1 MSQKKATIVN
11 LAASNVSVSQ
21 FSVESGSLVLEQFFV
36 EELAPGLTG
45 DDEWLNAA
53 IAALASLVNAHELK
67 GRVTVIAPAFLLLQK
82 PLKVPQ
88 VERARQAQIVA
99 FEAQN
104 AIPYPLNEVIWDS
117 QVMASDGVEAEVLL
131 FALRTEIAT
140 KIANLVTST
149 GLRPMSIQ
157 AAPLL
162 DSQAFRL
169 AGGSAAE
176 EVLIVNVGA
185 RSTTLSFVGP
195 SGVNIQSATNIGGN
209 LLTQGVSD
217 NTGQP
222 FAVSEAIKVGFFSG
236 LVQLTESDP
245 QVAVLQANA
254 QTFIRRLS
262 QDINR
267 RLINVRRGANGRQ
280 PTRILVTGRGSQVP
294 GLAEQLCETLRLPVE
309 TFDPSSVITPGAGI
323 NQEQLQRAKH
333 QITEV
338 IGEAARLT
346 LPQPIG
352 VNLIPRDIASQQAF
366 DARKPRLLV
375 AALLA
380 AVSPLFVLLAFKDSD
395 SWNHEQTVIV
405 QGRRSELENRR
416 ALIEESRKK
425 SAELAAKA
433 KELESVVLNR
443 SNWPAF
449 LGDLQSRV
457 GSLKNTWV
465 EEMHVKYETLP
476 AAPAAEG
483 QPAPAPAP
491 VVVTKVVIAVRFLFA
506 EVPLEETRYRSGAE
520 KTHIS
525 RLLEAVRKSPYVASV
540 PENEIVVTDQTVK
553 STEGGKYDIRV
564 TPKATITLVIQKD
577 KAL

>member
-21 FSVESGSLVLEQFFV
+21 FSAAAGTLVLEQFYA
-36 EELAPGLTG
+36 EEIAPGLTG
-45 DDEWLNAA
+45 DEEWLNAA
-53 IAALASLVNAHELK
+53 IAALANLVNQHGLK

-82 PLKVPQ
+82 PLKVAQ
-88 VERARQAQIVA
+88 VEKAKQAQIVA

-117 QVMASDGVEAEVLL
+117 QLMASDGVEAEVLL
-131 FALRTEIAT
+131 FALRTEVAT
-140 KIANLVTST
+140 RIANLVTST
-149 GLRPMSIQ
+149 GLRAMSIQ

-169 AGGSAAE
+169 GGGSAAE

-195 SGVNIQSATNIGGN
+195 SGVNIHTATNMGGN
-209 LLTQGVSD
+209 LLTQGISD

-222 FAVSEAIKVGFFSG
+222 FATSEAIKVGYFSG
-236 LVQLTESDP
+236 VLQLAESDP

-254 QTFIRRLS
+254 QTFIRRLA

-280 PTRILVTGRGSQVP
+280 PARILITGRGSQVP
-294 GLAEQLCETLRLPVE
+294 GLAEQLCETLRLGVE
-309 TFDPSSVITPGAGI
+309 PFDPSSVITPGEGI
-323 NQEQLQRAKH
+323 TADQLQRAKH

-338 IGEAARLT
+338 IGEAARLV
-346 LPQPIG
+346 LAQPSG
-352 VNLIPRDIASQQAF
+352 VNLIPRDIAAQQAF
-366 DARKPRLLV
+366 DARKPRLLAA
-375 AALLA
+375 AALAAAAPFCVWLA
-380 AVSPLFVLLAFKDSD
+380 LAS
-395 SWNHEQTVIV
+395 SEGWNNLQIDEVRKRQDELA
-405 QGRRSELENRR
+405 GRR
-416 ALIEESRKK
+416 ADIEESRKQ
-425 SAELAAKA
+425 ATELAAKC
-433 KELESVVLNR
+433 KELEHVILNR

-457 GSLKNTWV
+457 GTCKNTWV

-476 AAPAAEG
+476 TAPAADG
-483 QPAPAPAP
+483 QPPAPP
-491 VVVTKVVIAVRFLFA
+491 VVVTKVILSVRFLFT
-506 EVPLEETRYRSGAE
+506 EVPFEEKRYRSAPE
-520 KTHIS
+520 KAHIA
-525 RLLEAVRKSPYVASV
+525 RLVEAVRTSPYVSKI
-540 PENEIVVTDQTVK
+540 PENEISVTDQNT
-553 STEGGKYDIRV
+553 IR
-564 TPKATITLVIQKD
+564 TPKATLTLVIQKD

>member
-21 FSVESGSLVLEQFFV
+21 FSVQAGSLVLEQFFV
-36 EELAPGLTG
+36 EEIAPGLTG

-53 IAALASLVNAHELK
+53 IAALASLVNAHDLK
-67 GRVTVIAPAFLLLQK
+67 GRVTVIAPSFLLLQK

-117 QVMASDGVEAEVLL
+117 QLMASDGVEAEVLL

-140 KIANLVTST
+140 KIANMVTST

-222 FAVSEAIKVGFFSG
+222 FPVSEAIKVGYFSG
-236 LVQLTESDP
+236 VIQLAESDP
-245 QVAVLQANA
+245 QVAILQANA
-254 QTFIRRLS
+254 QTFIRRLA

-280 PTRILVTGRGSQVP
+280 PARILVTGRGSQVP
-294 GLAEQLCETLRLPVE
+294 GLSEQLCETLRMPIEV
-309 TFDPSSVITPGAGI
+309 FDPSSVITLGTGI
-323 NQEQLQRAKH
+323 NPEQLERAKF

-346 LPQPIG
+346 LSQPAG

-366 DARKPRLLV
+366 DARKPRLLA

-380 AVSPLFVLLAFKDSD
+380 AAAPWCIWLAFGEAER
-395 SWNHEQTVIV
+395 WNREQTTVI
-405 QGRRSELENRR
+405 QGRQSELSVRR
-416 ALIEESRKK
+416 TAIQESRKLADDL
-425 SAELAAKA
+425 SAKT

-457 GSLKNTWV
+457 GTLKNTWI
-465 EEMHVKYETLP
+465 EEMHVKYEPLP
-476 AAPAAEG
+476 TAPVAEG
-483 QPAPAPAP
+483 QPVPAP
-491 VVVTKVVIAVRFLFA
+491 VMVTKVVISVRFLFA
-506 EVPLEETRYRSGAE
+506 DVPFDLKQYRSQSE
-520 KTHIS
+520 KAHIG
-525 RLLEAVRKSPYVASV
+525 RLLEVVRKSPYVSSV
-540 PENEIVVTDQTVK
+540 PENEIVVTDQTMK
-553 STEGGKYDIRV
+553 AADNKTEIRM
-564 TPKATITLVIQKD
+564 TPKATLTLVIHKD

>member
-21 FSVESGSLVLEQFFV
+21 FSAASGSLVLEQFYV
-36 EELAPGLTG
+36 EEIAPGLTG
-45 DDEWLNAA
+45 DEEWLNAA
-53 IAALASLVNAHELK
+53 IAALANLVSQHDLK

-82 PLKVPQ
+82 PLKVAQ
-88 VERARQAQIVA
+88 VEKAKQAQIVA

-117 QVMASDGVEAEVLL
+117 QLMASDGVEAEVLL
-131 FALRTEIAT
+131 FALRTEVAT
-140 KIANLVTST
+140 RIANLVTST

-169 AGGSAAE
+169 SGGSAAE

-195 SGVNIQSATNIGGN
+195 GGVNIQTATNMGGN

-222 FAVSEAIKVGFFSG
+222 FATSEAIKVGYFSG
-236 LVQLTESDP
+236 VLQLAESDP
-245 QVAVLQANA
+245 QVAILQANA
-254 QTFIRRLS
+254 QTFIRRLA

-280 PTRILVTGRGSQVP
+280 PARILVTGRGSQVP
-294 GLAEQLCETLRLPVE
+294 GLAEQLCETLRLGVE
-309 TFDPSSVITPGAGI
+309 PFDPSAVVTPGEGI
-323 NQEQLQRAKH
+323 AAELLQRIKY

-338 IGEAARLT
+338 IGEAARLV
-346 LPQPIG
+346 LPQCNG
-352 VNLIPRDIASQQAF
+352 VNLIPRDIAAQQAF
-366 DARKPRLLV
+366 DARKPRLLAA
-375 AALLA
+375 AALAAAAPFCVWLA
-380 AVSPLFVLLAFKDSD
+380 LAS
-395 SWNHEQTVIV
+395 SEGWNQQQIEEV
-405 QGRRSELENRR
+405 QKRQAELSGRRTS
-416 ALIEESRKK
+416 IEEARKQ
-425 SAELAAKA
+425 AVDLAAKC
-433 KELESVVLNR
+433 KELEFVVLNR

-449 LGDLQSRV
+449 LGDLQARV
-457 GSLKNTWV
+457 GTCKNTWI

-476 AAPAAEG
+476 
-483 QPAPAPAP
+483 PAP
-491 VVVTKVVIAVRFLFA
+491 VPEGQTPPPPQVVTKVILSVRFLFTDVA
-506 EVPLEETRYRSGAE
+506 YDVKQYKSASE
-520 KTHIS
+520 KAHIS
-525 RLLEAVRKSPYVASV
+525 RLLEAVRKSPYVSAV
-540 PENEIVVTDQTVK
+540 PENEISVTWQNT
-553 STEGGKYDIRV
+553 IR
-564 TPKATITLVIQKD
+564 TPKATITLVIHKD

>member
-21 FSVESGSLVLEQFFV
+21 FSAAASTLVLEQFYA
-36 EELAPGLTG
+36 EEIAPGLTG
-45 DDEWLNAA
+45 DEEWLNAA
-53 IAALASLVNAHELK
+53 IAALANLVNQHGLK

-82 PLKVPQ
+82 PLKVAQ
-88 VERARQAQIVA
+88 VEKAKQAQIVA

-117 QVMASDGVEAEVLL
+117 QLMASDGVEAEVLL
-131 FALRTEIAT
+131 FALRTEVAT
-140 KIANLVTST
+140 RIANLVTST
-149 GLRPMSIQ
+149 GLRAMSIQ

-169 AGGSAAE
+169 GGGSAAE

-195 SGVNIQSATNIGGN
+195 SGVNIQTATNMGGN
-209 LLTQGVSD
+209 LLTQGISD

-222 FAVSEAIKVGFFSG
+222 FATSEAIKVGYFSG
-236 LVQLTESDP
+236 VLQLAESDP

-254 QTFIRRLS
+254 QTFIRRLA

-280 PTRILVTGRGSQVP
+280 PARILITGRGSQVP
-294 GLAEQLCETLRLPVE
+294 GLAEQLCETLRLGVE
-309 TFDPSSVITPGAGI
+309 PFDPSSVITPGEGI
-323 NQEQLQRAKH
+323 TADQLQRAKH

-338 IGEAARLT
+338 IGEAARLV
-346 LPQPIG
+346 LAQPSG
-352 VNLIPRDIASQQAF
+352 VNLIPRDIAAQQAF
-366 DARKPRLLV
+366 DARKPRLLAA
-375 AALLA
+375 AALAAAAPFCVWLA
-380 AVSPLFVLLAFKDSD
+380 LAS
-395 SWNHEQTVIV
+395 SEGWNNLQIDEVRKRQDELA
-405 QGRRSELENRR
+405 GRR
-416 ALIEESRKK
+416 ADIEESRKQ
-425 SAELAAKA
+425 ATELAAKC
-433 KELESVVLNR
+433 KELEHVILNR

-457 GSLKNTWV
+457 GTCKNTWV

-476 AAPAAEG
+476 TAPAADG
-483 QPAPAPAP
+483 QPPAPP
-491 VVVTKVVIAVRFLFA
+491 VVVTKVILSVRFLFT
-506 EVPLEETRYRSGAE
+506 EVPFEEKRYRSAPE
-520 KTHIS
+520 KAHIA
-525 RLLEAVRKSPYVASV
+525 RLVEAVRSSPYVSKI
-540 PENEIVVTDQTVK
+540 PENEISVTDQNT
-553 STEGGKYDIRV
+553 IR
-564 TPKATITLVIQKD
+564 TPKATLTLVIQKD

>member
-21 FSVESGSLVLEQFFV
+21 FSAAAGTLVLEQFYV
-36 EELAPGLTG
+36 EEIAPGLTG
-45 DDEWLNAA
+45 DEEWLNAA
-53 IAALASLVNAHELK
+53 IAALANLVNQHGLK

-82 PLKVPQ
+82 PLKVAQ
-88 VERARQAQIVA
+88 VEKAKQAQIVA

-117 QVMASDGVEAEVLL
+117 QLMASDGVEAEVLL
-131 FALRTEIAT
+131 FALRTEVAT
-140 KIANLVTST
+140 RIANLVTST

-169 AGGSAAE
+169 GGGSAAE

-195 SGVNIQSATNIGGN
+195 SGVNIQTATNMGGN
-209 LLTQGVSD
+209 LLTQGISD

-222 FAVSEAIKVGFFSG
+222 FATSEAIKVGYFSG
-236 LVQLTESDP
+236 VLQLAESDP

-254 QTFIRRLS
+254 QTFIRRLA

-280 PTRILVTGRGSQVP
+280 PARILVTGRGSQVP
-294 GLAEQLCETLRLPVE
+294 GLAEQLCETLRLGVE
-309 TFDPSSVITPGAGI
+309 PFDPSSVITPGEGI
-323 NQEQLQRAKH
+323 TAEQLLLAKH

-338 IGEAARLT
+338 IGEAARLV
-346 LPQPIG
+346 LPQPSG
-352 VNLIPRDIASQQAF
+352 VNLIPRDIAAQQAF
-366 DARKPRLLV
+366 DARKPG
-375 AALLA
+375 LLA
-380 AVSPLFVLLAFKDSD
+380 AAALAAAAPFCVWAALS
-395 SWNHEQTVIV
+395 SSEGWNKQQIGEV
-405 QGRRSELENRR
+405 QKRQDELAARRT
-416 ALIEESRKK
+416 AIEESRKQ
-425 SAELAAKA
+425 SADLAAKC
-433 KELESVVLNR
+433 KELEHVVLNR

-457 GSLKNTWV
+457 GSCKNTWV

-476 AAPAAEG
+476 SAPVAEG
-483 QPAPAPAP
+483 QPPAAP
-491 VVVTKVVIAVRFLFA
+491 VVVTKVILSVRFLFT
-506 EVPLEETRYRSGAE
+506 EVPLDEKRYRSAPE
-520 KTHIS
+520 KVHIA
-525 RLLEAVRKSPYVASV
+525 RLVEAVRKSPYVTNV
-540 PENEIVVTDQTVK
+540 PENEISVTDQNT
-553 STEGGKYDIRV
+553 IR
-564 TPKATITLVIQKD
+564 TPKATLTLVIQKD

>member
-21 FSVESGSLVLEQFFV
+21 FSAAAGTLVLEQFYV
-36 EELAPGLTG
+36 EEIAPGLTG
-45 DDEWLNAA
+45 DEEWLNAA
-53 IAALASLVNAHELK
+53 IAALANLVNQHGLK

-82 PLKVPQ
+82 PLRVPQ

-117 QVMASDGVEAEVLL
+117 QLMASDGVEAEVLL
-131 FALRTEIAT
+131 FALRTEVAT
-140 KIANLVTST
+140 RIANLVTST

-169 AGGSAAE
+169 GGGSAAE

-195 SGVNIQSATNIGGN
+195 SGVNIQTATNMGGN
-209 LLTQGVSD
+209 LLTQGISD

-222 FAVSEAIKVGFFSG
+222 FATSEAIKVGYFSG
-236 LVQLTESDP
+236 VLQLAESDP
-245 QVAVLQANA
+245 QVAILQANA
-254 QTFIRRLS
+254 QTFIRRLA

-280 PTRILVTGRGSQVP
+280 PARILVTGRGSQVP
-294 GLAEQLCETLRLPVE
+294 GLAEQLCETLRLGVE
-309 TFDPSSVITPGAGI
+309 PFDPSSVITPGEGI
-323 NQEQLQRAKH
+323 TADQLQRAKH

-338 IGEAARLT
+338 IGEAARLV
-346 LPQPIG
+346 LPQPSG
-352 VNLIPRDIASQQAF
+352 VNLIPRDIAAQQAF
-366 DARKPRLLV
+366 DARKPRLLAAAALV
-375 AALLA
+375 AAAPFCIWAALA
-380 AVSPLFVLLAFKDSD
+380 SSEG
-395 SWNHEQTVIV
+395 WNRLQIDEV
-405 QGRRSELENRR
+405 QKRQSELSGRRSQ
-416 ALIEESRKK
+416 IEESRKQA
-425 SAELAAKA
+425 SDLAAKC
-433 KELESVVLNR
+433 KELEHVILNR

-457 GSLKNTWV
+457 GTCKNTWI
-465 EEMHVKYETLP
+465 EEMHVKYETVP
-476 AAPAAEG
+476 AAPVPEG
-483 QPAPAPAP
+483 QPTPPP
-491 VVVTKVVIAVRFLFA
+491 VVVTKVVISVRFLFN
-506 EVPLEETRYRSGAE
+506 EVPFDEKRYRAASE
-520 KTHIS
+520 KVYIG
-525 RLLEAVRKSPYVASV
+525 RLLEAVRKSPYVGSIL
-540 PENEIVVTDQTVK
+540 ENEISVTDQNT
-553 STEGGKYDIRV
+553 IR

>member
-21 FSVESGSLVLEQFFV
+21 FSAAAGTLVLEQFYV
-36 EELAPGLTG
+36 EEIAPGLTG
-45 DDEWLNAA
+45 DEEWLNAA
-53 IAALASLVNAHELK
+53 IAALANLVNQHGLK

-82 PLKVPQ
+82 PLRVPQ

-117 QVMASDGVEAEVLL
+117 QLMASDGVEAEVLL
-131 FALRTEIAT
+131 FALRTEVAT
-140 KIANLVTST
+140 RIANLVTST

-169 AGGSAAE
+169 GGGSAAE

-195 SGVNIQSATNIGGN
+195 SGVNIQTATNMGGN
-209 LLTQGVSD
+209 LLTQGISD

-222 FAVSEAIKVGFFSG
+222 FATSEAIKVGYFSG
-236 LVQLTESDP
+236 VLQLAESDP
-245 QVAVLQANA
+245 QVAILQANA
-254 QTFIRRLS
+254 QTFIRRLA

-280 PTRILVTGRGSQVP
+280 PARILVTGRGSQVP
-294 GLAEQLCETLRLPVE
+294 GLAEQLCETLRLGVE
-309 TFDPSSVITPGAGI
+309 PFDPSSVITPGEGI
-323 NQEQLQRAKH
+323 TAEQLLRAKH

-338 IGEAARLT
+338 IGEAARLV
-346 LPQPIG
+346 LPQPSG
-352 VNLIPRDIASQQAF
+352 VNLIPRDIAAQQAF
-366 DARKPRLLV
+366 DARKPRLLAA
-375 AALLA
+375 AALAAAAPFCVWLA
-380 AVSPLFVLLAFKDSD
+380 LAS
-395 SWNHEQTVIV
+395 SEGWNKQQIDEVQKRQT
-405 QGRRSELENRR
+405 ELTVRR
-416 ALIEESRKK
+416 ASIEESRKQ
-425 SAELAAKA
+425 AADLAAKC
-433 KELESVVLNR
+433 KELEHVILNR

-457 GSLKNTWV
+457 GTCKNTWI

-476 AAPAAEG
+476 PVPVPEG
-483 QPAPAPAP
+483 QPPLPP
-491 VVVTKVVIAVRFLFA
+491 VVVTKVVLSVRFLFND
-506 EVPLEETRYRSGAE
+506 VPFDEKRYRAASE
-520 KTHIS
+520 KVFIG
-525 RLLEAVRKSPYVASV
+525 RLLEALRKSPYVGNIL
-540 PENEIVVTDQTVK
+540 ENEISVTDQNT
-553 STEGGKYDIRV
+553 IR
-564 TPKATITLVIQKD
+564 TPKATLTLVIQKD

>member
-21 FSVESGSLVLEQFFV
+21 FSAAAGTLVLEQFYV
-36 EELAPGLTG
+36 EEIAPGLTG
-45 DDEWLNAA
+45 DEEWLNAA
-53 IAALASLVNAHELK
+53 IAALANLVNQHDLK

-82 PLKVPQ
+82 PLRVPQ

-117 QVMASDGVEAEVLL
+117 QLMASDGVEAEVLL
-131 FALRTEIAT
+131 FALRTEVAT
-140 KIANLVTST
+140 RIANLVTST

-169 AGGSAAE
+169 SGGSAAE

-195 SGVNIQSATNIGGN
+195 GGVNIQTATNMGGN

-222 FAVSEAIKVGFFSG
+222 FATSEAIKVGYFSG
-236 LVQLTESDP
+236 VIQLAETDP
-245 QVAVLQANA
+245 QVAILQANA
-254 QTFIRRLS
+254 QTFIRRLA

-280 PTRILVTGRGSQVP
+280 PARILVTGRGSQVP
-294 GLAEQLCETLRLPVE
+294 GLAEQLCETLRLQVE
-309 TFDPSSVITPGAGI
+309 PFDPSSVITPGEGI
-323 NQEQLQRAKH
+323 TAELLQRAKY

-338 IGEAARLT
+338 IGEAARLV
-346 LPQPIG
+346 LPQPSG
-352 VNLIPRDIASQQAF
+352 VNLIPRDIAAQQAF
-366 DARKPRLLV
+366 DARKPRLLAA
-375 AALLA
+375 AALAAAAPFCVWLA
-380 AVSPLFVLLAFKDSD
+380 LAS
-395 SWNHEQTVIV
+395 SEGWNKEQIAEV
-405 QGRRSELENRR
+405 QNRQGELTLRRTS
-416 ALIEESRKK
+416 IEESRKQ
-425 SAELAAKA
+425 AVELAAKC
-433 KELESVVLNR
+433 KELEFVLLNR

-449 LGDLQSRV
+449 LGDLQARV
-457 GSLKNTWV
+457 GTCKNTWI

-476 AAPAAEG
+476 AAPVAEG
-483 QPAPAPAP
+483 QAPLPP
-491 VVVTKVVIAVRFLFA
+491 VVVTKVILSVRFLFSD
-506 EVPLEETRYRSGAE
+506 VPFDVKQYRSASE
-520 KTHIS
+520 KAHIS
-525 RLLEAVRKSPYVASV
+525 RLLEAVRKSPYVSSV
-540 PENEIVVTDQTVK
+540 PENEISVTEQNT
-553 STEGGKYDIRV
+553 IRN
-564 TPKATITLVIQKD
+564 PKATITLVIQKD

>member
-21 FSVESGSLVLEQFFV
+21 FSAAAGTLVLEQFYA
-36 EELAPGLTG
+36 EEIAPGLTG
-45 DDEWLNAA
+45 DEEWLNAA
-53 IAALASLVNAHELK
+53 IAALANLVNQHGLK

-82 PLKVPQ
+82 PLKVAQ
-88 VERARQAQIVA
+88 VEKAKQAQIVA

-117 QVMASDGVEAEVLL
+117 QLMASDGVEAEVLL
-131 FALRTEIAT
+131 FALRTEVAT
-140 KIANLVTST
+140 RIANLVTST
-149 GLRPMSIQ
+149 GLRAMSIQ

-169 AGGSAAE
+169 GGGSAAE

-195 SGVNIQSATNIGGN
+195 SGVNIQTATNIGGN
-209 LLTQGVSD
+209 LLTQGISD

-222 FAVSEAIKVGFFSG
+222 FATSEAIKVGYFSG
-236 LVQLTESDP
+236 VLQLAESDP

-254 QTFIRRLS
+254 QTFIRRLA

-280 PTRILVTGRGSQVP
+280 PARILITGRGSQVP
-294 GLAEQLCETLRLPVE
+294 GLAEQLCETLRLGVE
-309 TFDPSSVITPGAGI
+309 PFDPSSVITPGEGI
-323 NQEQLQRAKH
+323 TADQLQRAKH

-338 IGEAARLT
+338 IGEAARLV
-346 LPQPIG
+346 LAQPSG
-352 VNLIPRDIASQQAF
+352 VNLIPRDIAAQQAF
-366 DARKPRLLV
+366 DARKPRLLAA
-375 AALLA
+375 AALAAAAPFCVWLA
-380 AVSPLFVLLAFKDSD
+380 LAS
-395 SWNHEQTVIV
+395 SEGWNNLQIDEVRKRQDELA
-405 QGRRSELENRR
+405 GRR
-416 ALIEESRKK
+416 AAIEESRKQ
-425 SAELAAKA
+425 ATELAAKC
-433 KELESVVLNR
+433 KELEHVILNR

-457 GSLKNTWV
+457 GTCKNTWV

-476 AAPAAEG
+476 TAPATDG
-483 QPAPAPAP
+483 QPPAPP
-491 VVVTKVVIAVRFLFA
+491 VVVTKVILSVRFLFT
-506 EVPLEETRYRSGAE
+506 EVPFEEKRYRSAPE
-520 KTHIS
+520 KAHIA
-525 RLLEAVRKSPYVASV
+525 RLVEAVRSSPYVSKI
-540 PENEIVVTDQTVK
+540 PENEISVTDQNT
-553 STEGGKYDIRV
+553 IR
-564 TPKATITLVIQKD
+564 TPKATLTLVIQKD

>member
-21 FSVESGSLVLEQFFV
+21 FSAAAGTLVLEQFYV
-36 EELAPGLTG
+36 EEIAPGLTG
-45 DDEWLNAA
+45 DEEWLNAA
-53 IAALASLVNAHELK
+53 IAALANLVNQHGLK

-82 PLKVPQ
+82 PLRVPQ

-117 QVMASDGVEAEVLL
+117 QLMASDGVEAEVLL
-131 FALRTEIAT
+131 FALRTEVAT
-140 KIANLVTST
+140 RIANLVTST

-169 AGGSAAE
+169 GGGSAAE

-195 SGVNIQSATNIGGN
+195 SGVNIQTATNMGGN
-209 LLTQGVSD
+209 LLTQGISD

-222 FAVSEAIKVGFFSG
+222 FATSEAIKVGYFSG
-236 LVQLTESDP
+236 VLQLAESDP
-245 QVAVLQANA
+245 QVAILQANA
-254 QTFIRRLS
+254 QTFIRRLA

-280 PTRILVTGRGSQVP
+280 PARILVTGRGSQVP
-294 GLAEQLCETLRLPVE
+294 GLAEQLCETLRLGVE
-309 TFDPSSVITPGAGI
+309 PFDPSSVITPGEGI
-323 NQEQLQRAKH
+323 TAEQLLRAKH

-338 IGEAARLT
+338 IGEAARLV
-346 LPQPIG
+346 LPQPSG
-352 VNLIPRDIASQQAF
+352 VNLIPRDIAAQQAF
-366 DARKPRLLV
+366 DARKPRLLAA
-375 AALLA
+375 AALAAAAPFCVWLA
-380 AVSPLFVLLAFKDSD
+380 LAS
-395 SWNHEQTVIV
+395 SEGWNKQQIDEVQKRQNELTV
-405 QGRRSELENRR
+405 RR
-416 ALIEESRKK
+416 ASIEESRKQ
-425 SAELAAKA
+425 AADLAAKC
-433 KELESVVLNR
+433 KELEHVILNR

-457 GSLKNTWV
+457 GTCKNTWI

-476 AAPAAEG
+476 SAPVPEG
-483 QPAPAPAP
+483 QPPLPP
-491 VVVTKVVIAVRFLFA
+491 VVVTKVVLSVRFLFND
-506 EVPLEETRYRSGAE
+506 VPFDEKRYRAASE
-520 KTHIS
+520 KVFIG
-525 RLLEAVRKSPYVASV
+525 RLLEALRKSPYVGNIL
-540 PENEIVVTDQTVK
+540 ENEISVTDQNT
-553 STEGGKYDIRV
+553 IR
-564 TPKATITLVIQKD
+564 TPKATLTLVIQKD

>member
-36 EELAPGLTG
+36 EEIAPGLTG

-53 IAALASLVNAHELK
+53 ISALASLVNAHELK

-140 KIANLVTST
+140 KIANMVTAT
-149 GLRPMSIQ
+149 GLRPMAIQ

-195 SGVNIQSATNIGGN
+195 GGVNIQSATNIGGN

-222 FAVSEAIKVGFFSG
+222 FAVSEAIKVGYFSG
-236 LVQLTESDP
+236 VVQLAESDP
-245 QVAVLQANA
+245 QVAILQANS
-254 QTFIRRLS
+254 QTFIRRLA

-294 GLAEQLCETLRLPVE
+294 GLSEQLCETLRLPVE
-309 TFDPSSVITPGAGI
+309 VFDPSSVITPGAGI
-323 NQEQLQRAKH
+323 NQEQLERAKH

-346 LPQPIG
+346 LPQAIG

-380 AVSPLFVLLAFKDSD
+380 AISPLFVLLAFKDSD
-395 SWNHEQTVIV
+395 TWNRDQRAIV
-405 QGRRSELENRR
+405 DGRKAELENRR
-416 ALIEESRKK
+416 VLIEESRKK
-425 SAELAAKA
+425 STELAAKA

-449 LGDLQSRV
+449 LGDLQNRV
-457 GSLKNTWV
+457 GTLKNTWI

-476 AAPAAEG
+476 AAPAVEG
-483 QPAPAPAP
+483 QPAPAP
-491 VVVTKVVIAVRFLFA
+491 VLVTKVVISVRFLFT
-506 EVPLEETRYRSGAE
+506 EVPLDVPQYRSQAE
-520 KTHIS
+520 KAHIG
-525 RLLEAVRKSPYVASV
+525 RLLAVVRKSPYVSTV
-540 PENEIVVTDQTVK
+540 PENEIVVTDQTIKASDNKTV
-553 STEGGKYDIRV
+553 IRM
-564 TPKATITLVIQKD
+564 TPKATLTLVIHPD

>member
-21 FSVESGSLVLEQFFV
+21 FSVEAGSLVLEQFFV
-36 EELAPGLTG
+36 EEIAPGLTG

-88 VERARQAQIVA
+88 VERERQAQIVA

-117 QVMASDGVEAEVLL
+117 QLMASDGVEAEVLL

-140 KIANLVTST
+140 KIANMVTSA

-176 EVLIVNVGA
+176 EVLIINVGA

-222 FAVSEAIKVGFFSG
+222 FAVSEAIKVGYFSG
-236 LVQLTESDP
+236 VVQLAESDP
-245 QVAVLQANA
+245 QVAILQANS
-254 QTFIRRLS
+254 QTFIRRLA

-280 PTRILVTGRGSQVP
+280 PARILITGRGSQVP
-294 GLAEQLCETLRLPVE
+294 GLSEQLCETLRLPVE
-309 TFDPSSVITPGAGI
+309 VFDPSSVITLGAGT
-323 NQEQLQRAKH
+323 NAEQLARAKY

-366 DARKPRLLV
+366 DARKPRLV
-375 AALLA
+375 IAALLA
-380 AVSPLFVLLAFKDSD
+380 AASPFCVWLAFAAAEG
-395 SWNHEQTVIV
+395 WNSEQAAII
-405 QGRRSELENRR
+405 QGRQVELSGRR
-416 ALIEESRKK
+416 NAIEESRKK
-425 SAELAAKA
+425 ANELSAKT
-433 KELESVVLNR
+433 KEIEQVVLNR

-449 LGDLQSRV
+449 LGDLQSRI
-457 GSLKNTWV
+457 GTLTNTWI
-465 EEMHVKYETLP
+465 EELHVKYETLP
-476 AAPAAEG
+476 AAPAVDG
-483 QPAPAPAP
+483 QPAPAP
-491 VVVTKVVIAVRFLFA
+491 VVVTKVVISVRFLFA
-506 EVPLEETRYRSGAE
+506 DVPFDLKQYRSQSE
-520 KTHIS
+520 KAHLV
-525 RLLEAVRKSPYVASV
+525 RLLAAVRKSPYVSAV
-540 PENEIVVTDQTVK
+540 PENEIMVTEQTIK
-553 STEGGKYDIRV
+553 AADNKTEIRM
-564 TPKATITLVIQKD
+564 TPKATLTLVIQKD

>member
-21 FSVESGSLVLEQFFV
+21 FSVQAGSLVLEQFFV
-36 EELAPGLTG
+36 EEITPGLTG

-53 IAALASLVNAHELK
+53 IAALASLVNAHDLK
-67 GRVTVIAPAFLLLQK
+67 GRVTVIAPSFLLLQK

-117 QVMASDGVEAEVLL
+117 QLMASDGVEAEVLL

-140 KIANLVTST
+140 KIANMVTST

-222 FAVSEAIKVGFFSG
+222 FPVSEAIKVGYFSG
-236 LVQLTESDP
+236 VIQLAESDP
-245 QVAVLQANA
+245 QVAILQANA
-254 QTFIRRLS
+254 QTFIRRLA

-280 PTRILVTGRGSQVP
+280 PARILVTGRGSQVP
-294 GLAEQLCETLRLPVE
+294 GLSEQLCETLRMPIEV
-309 TFDPSSVITPGAGI
+309 FDPSSVITLGTGI
-323 NQEQLQRAKH
+323 NPEQLERAKF

-346 LPQPIG
+346 LSQPAG

-366 DARKPRLLV
+366 DARKPRLLA

-380 AVSPLFVLLAFKDSD
+380 AAAPWCIWLAFGEAER
-395 SWNHEQTVIV
+395 WNREQTTVI
-405 QGRRSELENRR
+405 QGRQSELSVRR
-416 ALIEESRKK
+416 TAIQESRKLADDL
-425 SAELAAKA
+425 SAKT

-457 GSLKNTWV
+457 GTLKNTWI
-465 EEMHVKYETLP
+465 EEMHVKYEPLP
-476 AAPAAEG
+476 TAPVAEG
-483 QPAPAPAP
+483 QPVPAP
-491 VVVTKVVIAVRFLFA
+491 VMVTKVVISVRFLFA
-506 EVPLEETRYRSGAE
+506 DVPFDLKQYRSQSE
-520 KTHIS
+520 KAHIG
-525 RLLEAVRKSPYVASV
+525 RLLEVVRKSPYVSSV
-540 PENEIVVTDQTVK
+540 PENEIVVTDQTMK
-553 STEGGKYDIRV
+553 AADNKTEIRM
-564 TPKATITLVIQKD
+564 TPKATLTLVIQKD

>member
-21 FSVESGSLVLEQFFV
+21 FSAAAGTLVLEQFYV
-36 EELAPGLTG
+36 EEIAPGLTG
-45 DDEWLNAA
+45 DEEWLNAA
-53 IAALASLVNAHELK
+53 IAALANLVNQHGLK

-82 PLKVPQ
+82 PLKVAQ
-88 VERARQAQIVA
+88 VEKAKQAQIVA

-117 QVMASDGVEAEVLL
+117 QLMASDGVEAEVLL
-131 FALRTEIAT
+131 FALRTEVAT
-140 KIANLVTST
+140 RIANLVTST

-195 SGVNIQSATNIGGN
+195 SGVNIQTATNMGGN
-209 LLTQGVSD
+209 LLTQGISD

-222 FAVSEAIKVGFFSG
+222 FATSEAIKVGYFSG
-236 LVQLTESDP
+236 VLQLAESDP

-254 QTFIRRLS
+254 QTFIRRLA

-280 PTRILVTGRGSQVP
+280 PARILITGRGSQVP
-294 GLAEQLCETLRLPVE
+294 GLSEQLCETLRLGVE
-309 TFDPSSVITPGAGI
+309 PFDPSSVVTLGEGITVD
-323 NQEQLQRAKH
+323 QLQRAKH

-338 IGEAARLT
+338 IGEAARLV
-346 LPQPIG
+346 LPQPSG
-352 VNLIPRDIASQQAF
+352 VNLIPRDIAAQQAF
-366 DARKPRLLV
+366 DARKPRLLAA
-375 AALLA
+375 AALAAAAPFCVWLA
-380 AVSPLFVLLAFKDSD
+380 LASSEGWNKEQIEEVLKRQTELA
-395 SWNHEQTVIV
+395 
-405 QGRRSELENRR
+405 GRRSS
-416 ALIEESRKK
+416 IEESRKQA
-425 SAELAAKA
+425 AELAAKC
-433 KELESVVLNR
+433 KELEFVLLNR

-449 LGDLQSRV
+449 LGDLQTRV
-457 GSLKNTWV
+457 GTCKNTWI
-465 EEMHVKYETLP
+465 EDLHIKYETLP
-476 AAPAAEG
+476 SAPATDG
-483 QPAPAPAP
+483 QPPAAP
-491 VVVTKVVIAVRFLFA
+491 VVVAKVVLSVRFLFT
-506 EVPLEETRYRSGAE
+506 EVPLDEKRYRSAPE
-520 KTHIS
+520 KAHIA
-525 RLLEAVRKSPYVASV
+525 RLVEALSKSPYVSTIPV
-540 PENEIVVTDQTVK
+540 NEISVTDQNT
-553 STEGGKYDIRV
+553 IR
-564 TPKATITLVIQKD
+564 TPKATLTLVIQKE

>member
-21 FSVESGSLVLEQFFV
+21 FSVQAGSLVLEQFFV
-36 EELAPGLTG
+36 EEITPGLTG

-53 IAALASLVNAHELK
+53 IAALASLVNAHDLK
-67 GRVTVIAPAFLLLQK
+67 GRVTVIAPSFLLLQK

-117 QVMASDGVEAEVLL
+117 QLMASDGVEAEVLL

-140 KIANLVTST
+140 KIANMVTST

-222 FAVSEAIKVGFFSG
+222 FPVSEAIKVGYFSG
-236 LVQLTESDP
+236 VIQLAESDP
-245 QVAVLQANA
+245 QVAILQANA
-254 QTFIRRLS
+254 QTFIRRLA

-280 PTRILVTGRGSQVP
+280 PARILVTGRGSQVP
-294 GLAEQLCETLRLPVE
+294 GLSEQLCETLRMPIEV
-309 TFDPSSVITPGAGI
+309 FDPSSVITLGTGI
-323 NQEQLQRAKH
+323 NPEQLERAKF

-346 LPQPIG
+346 LSQPAG

-366 DARKPRLLV
+366 DARKPRLLA

-380 AVSPLFVLLAFKDSD
+380 AAAPWCIWLAFGEAER
-395 SWNHEQTVIV
+395 WNREQTTVI
-405 QGRRSELENRR
+405 QGRQSELSVRR
-416 ALIEESRKK
+416 TAIQESRKLADDL
-425 SAELAAKA
+425 SAKT

-457 GSLKNTWV
+457 GTLKNTWI
-465 EEMHVKYETLP
+465 EEMHVKYEPLP
-476 AAPAAEG
+476 TPPVAEG
-483 QPAPAPAP
+483 QPVPAP
-491 VVVTKVVIAVRFLFA
+491 VMVTKVVISVRFLFA
-506 EVPLEETRYRSGAE
+506 DVPFDLKQYRSQSE
-520 KTHIS
+520 KAHIG
-525 RLLEAVRKSPYVASV
+525 RLLEVVRKSPYVSSV
-540 PENEIVVTDQTVK
+540 PENEIVVTDQTMK
-553 STEGGKYDIRV
+553 AADNKTEIRM
-564 TPKATITLVIQKD
+564 TPKATLTLVIQKD

>member
-21 FSVESGSLVLEQFFV
+21 FSAAAGTLVLEQFYV
-36 EELAPGLTG
+36 EEIAPGLTG
-45 DDEWLNAA
+45 DEEWLNAA
-53 IAALASLVNAHELK
+53 IAALANLVNQHGLK

-82 PLKVPQ
+82 PLRVPQ

-117 QVMASDGVEAEVLL
+117 QLMASDGVEAEVLL
-131 FALRTEIAT
+131 FALRTEVAT
-140 KIANLVTST
+140 RIANLVTST

-169 AGGSAAE
+169 GGGSAAE
-176 EVLIVNVGA
+176 EVLIINVGA

-195 SGVNIQSATNIGGN
+195 SGVNIQTATNMGGN
-209 LLTQGVSD
+209 LLTQGISD

-222 FAVSEAIKVGFFSG
+222 FATSEAIKVGYFSG
-236 LVQLTESDP
+236 VLQLAESDP
-245 QVAVLQANA
+245 QVAILQANA
-254 QTFIRRLS
+254 QTFIRRLA

-280 PTRILVTGRGSQVP
+280 PARILVTGRGSQVP
-294 GLAEQLCETLRLPVE
+294 GLAEQLCETLRLGVE
-309 TFDPSSVITPGAGI
+309 PFDPSSVITPGEGI
-323 NQEQLQRAKH
+323 TADQLLRAKH

-338 IGEAARLT
+338 IGEAARLV
-346 LPQPIG
+346 LPQPSG
-352 VNLIPRDIASQQAF
+352 VNLIPRDIAAQQAF
-366 DARKPRLLV
+366 DARKPRLLAAAALV
-375 AALLA
+375 AAAPFCIWAALA
-380 AVSPLFVLLAFKDSD
+380 SSEGWNRLQIDEVQKRQSELA
-395 SWNHEQTVIV
+395 
-405 QGRRSELENRR
+405 GRR
-416 ALIEESRKK
+416 AQIEESRKQ
-425 SAELAAKA
+425 ATDLAAKC
-433 KELESVVLNR
+433 KELEHVILNR

-457 GSLKNTWV
+457 GTCKNTWI
-465 EEMHVKYETLP
+465 EEMHVKYETVP
-476 AAPAAEG
+476 AAPVPEG
-483 QPAPAPAP
+483 QPTPPP
-491 VVVTKVVIAVRFLFA
+491 VVVTKVVISVRFLFN
-506 EVPLEETRYRSGAE
+506 EVPFDEKRYRAASE
-520 KTHIS
+520 KVYIG
-525 RLLEAVRKSPYVASV
+525 RLLEAVRKSPYVGSIL
-540 PENEIVVTDQTVK
+540 ENEISVTDQNT
-553 STEGGKYDIRV
+553 IR

>member
-21 FSVESGSLVLEQFFV
+21 FSAASGTLVLEQFYV
-36 EELAPGLTG
+36 EEIAPGLTG

-53 IAALASLVNAHELK
+53 IAALANLVNQHELK

-82 PLKVPQ
+82 PLRVPQ

-117 QVMASDGVEAEVLL
+117 QLMASDGVEAEVLL
-131 FALRTEIAT
+131 FALRIEMAT
-140 KIANLVTST
+140 RIANLVTST

-169 AGGSAAE
+169 GGGSAAE

-195 SGVNIQSATNIGGN
+195 GGINIQTAANMGGN

-222 FAVSEAIKVGFFSG
+222 FATSEAIKVGYFSG
-236 LVQLTESDP
+236 VIQLSENDP

-254 QTFIRRLS
+254 QTFIRRLA

-294 GLAEQLCETLRLPVE
+294 GLAEQLCETLRLQVE
-309 TFDPSSVITPGAGI
+309 SFDPSSVITPGEGI
-323 NQEQLQRAKH
+323 TPEQLQRAKY

-338 IGEAARLT
+338 IGEAARLV
-346 LPQPIG
+346 LPQCNG
-352 VNLIPRDIASQQAF
+352 VNLIPRDIAAQQAF
-366 DARKPRLLV
+366 DARKPRLLAA
-375 AALLA
+375 AALAAAAPFCIWLA
-380 AVSPLFVLLAFKDSD
+380 LASSEGWNKEQIEELNKRQTELTARRVS
-395 SWNHEQTVIV
+395 
-405 QGRRSELENRR
+405 
-416 ALIEESRKK
+416 IEESRKQA
-425 SAELAAKA
+425 AELALKC
-433 KELESVVLNR
+433 KELEHVVLNR

-457 GSLKNTWV
+457 GTCKNTWI

-476 AAPAAEG
+476 AAAVPEG
-483 QPAPAPAP
+483 QTPPPP
-491 VVVTKVVIAVRFLFA
+491 VVVTKVILSVRFLFTDVSY
-506 EVPLEETRYRSGAE
+506 EVKQYRSAAE
-520 KTHIS
+520 KAHIS
-525 RLLEAVRKSPYVASV
+525 RLLEAVRKSPYVSNV
-540 PENEIVVTDQTVK
+540 PENEISVTDQNT
-553 STEGGKYDIRV
+553 IR

>member
-21 FSVESGSLVLEQFFV
+21 FSAAAGTLVLEQFYV
-36 EELAPGLTG
+36 EEIAPGLTG
-45 DDEWLNAA
+45 DEEWLNAA
-53 IAALASLVNAHELK
+53 IAALANLVNQHGLK

-82 PLKVPQ
+82 PLRVPQ

-117 QVMASDGVEAEVLL
+117 QLMASDGVEAEVLL
-131 FALRTEIAT
+131 FALRTEVAT
-140 KIANLVTST
+140 RIANLVTST

-169 AGGSAAE
+169 GGGSAAE

-195 SGVNIQSATNIGGN
+195 SGVNIQTATNMGGN
-209 LLTQGVSD
+209 LLTQGISD

-222 FAVSEAIKVGFFSG
+222 FATSEAIKVGYFSG
-236 LVQLTESDP
+236 VLQLAESDP
-245 QVAVLQANA
+245 QVAILQANA
-254 QTFIRRLS
+254 QTFIRRLA

-280 PTRILVTGRGSQVP
+280 PARILVTGRGSQVP
-294 GLAEQLCETLRLPVE
+294 GLAEQLCETLRLGVE
-309 TFDPSSVITPGAGI
+309 PFDPSSVITPGEGI
-323 NQEQLQRAKH
+323 TADQLLRAKH

-338 IGEAARLT
+338 IGEAARLV
-346 LPQPIG
+346 LPQPSG
-352 VNLIPRDIASQQAF
+352 VNLIPRDIAAQQAF
-366 DARKPRLLV
+366 DARKPRLLAAAALV
-375 AALLA
+375 AAAPFCVWLA
-380 AVSPLFVLLAFKDSD
+380 LAS
-395 SWNHEQTVIV
+395 SEGWNRLQIDEV
-405 QGRRSELENRR
+405 QKRQSELAGRR
-416 ALIEESRKK
+416 AQIEESRKQ
-425 SAELAAKA
+425 ATDLAAKC
-433 KELESVVLNR
+433 KELEHVILNR

-457 GSLKNTWV
+457 GTCKNTWI
-465 EEMHVKYETLP
+465 EEMHVKYETVP
-476 AAPAAEG
+476 AAPVPEG
-483 QPAPAPAP
+483 QPTPPP
-491 VVVTKVVIAVRFLFA
+491 VVVTKVVISVRFLFN
-506 EVPLEETRYRSGAE
+506 EVPFDEKRYRAASE
-520 KTHIS
+520 KVYIG
-525 RLLEAVRKSPYVASV
+525 RLLEAVRKSPYVGSIL
-540 PENEIVVTDQTVK
+540 ENEISVTDQNT
-553 STEGGKYDIRV
+553 IR

>member
-21 FSVESGSLVLEQFFV
+21 FSVEAGSLVLEQFFV
-36 EELAPGLTG
+36 EEIAPGLTG

-53 IAALASLVNAHELK
+53 IAALASLVNTHELK

-117 QVMASDGVEAEVLL
+117 QLMASDGVEAEVLL

-140 KIANLVTST
+140 RIANLVTST

-176 EVLIVNVGA
+176 EVLIINVGA

-222 FAVSEAIKVGFFSG
+222 FAVSEAIKVGYFSG
-236 LVQLTESDP
+236 VVQLAESDP
-245 QVAVLQANA
+245 QVAILQANS
-254 QTFIRRLS
+254 QTFIRRLA

-280 PTRILVTGRGSQVP
+280 PARILVTGRGSQVP
-294 GLAEQLCETLRLPVE
+294 GLSEQLCETLRLPIEV
-309 TFDPSSVITPGAGI
+309 FDPSSVITPGAGI
-323 NQEQLQRAKH
+323 NPEQLERAKY

-366 DARKPRLLV
+366 DARKPRLLA

-380 AVSPLFVLLAFKDSD
+380 AASPFFAWLALSASADWNQNQVS
-395 SWNHEQTVIV
+395 IV
-405 QGRRSELENRR
+405 QGRQSELTARR
-416 ALIEESRKK
+416 SSIEESHKK
-425 SAELAAKA
+425 SAEIAAKA
-433 KELESVVLNR
+433 SELESIVLNR

-449 LGDLQSRV
+449 LGDLQTRV
-457 GSLKNTWV
+457 GMLKNTWV
-465 EEMHVKYETLP
+465 EELHVKYETLP
-476 AAPAAEG
+476 AAPVAEG
-483 QPAPAPAP
+483 QPAPAP
-491 VVVTKVVIAVRFLFA
+491 VVVTKVVVAVRFLFA
-506 EVPLEETRYRSGAE
+506 DVPFDLKQYRSQSE
-520 KTHIS
+520 KAHIG
-525 RLLEAVRKSPYVASV
+525 RLLEALRSSPYVSAI
-540 PENEIVVTDQTVK
+540 PENEIVVTDQTLK
-553 STEGGKYDIRV
+553 ASDNKTEIRM
-564 TPKATITLVIQKD
+564 TPKATLTLVIHKD

>member
-21 FSVESGSLVLEQFFV
+21 FSAAAGTLVLEQFYA
-36 EELAPGLTG
+36 EEIAPGLTG
-45 DDEWLNAA
+45 DEEWLNAA
-53 IAALASLVNAHELK
+53 IAALANLVNQHGLK

-82 PLKVPQ
+82 PLKVAQ
-88 VERARQAQIVA
+88 VEKAKQAQIVA

-117 QVMASDGVEAEVLL
+117 QLMASDGVEAEVLL
-131 FALRTEIAT
+131 FALRTEVAT
-140 KIANLVTST
+140 RIANLVTST
-149 GLRPMSIQ
+149 GLRAMSIQ

-169 AGGSAAE
+169 GGGSAAE

-195 SGVNIQSATNIGGN
+195 SGVNIQTATNMGGN
-209 LLTQGVSD
+209 LLTQGISD

-222 FAVSEAIKVGFFSG
+222 FATSEAIKVGYFSG
-236 LVQLTESDP
+236 VLQLAESDP

-254 QTFIRRLS
+254 QTFIRRLA

-280 PTRILVTGRGSQVP
+280 PARILITGRGSQVP
-294 GLAEQLCETLRLPVE
+294 GLAEQLCETLRLGVE
-309 TFDPSSVITPGAGI
+309 PFDPSSVITPGEGI
-323 NQEQLQRAKH
+323 TADQLQRAKH

-338 IGEAARLT
+338 IGEAARLV
-346 LPQPIG
+346 LAQPSG
-352 VNLIPRDIASQQAF
+352 VNLIPRDIAAQQAF
-366 DARKPRLLV
+366 DARKPRLLAA
-375 AALLA
+375 AALAAAAPFCVWLA
-380 AVSPLFVLLAFKDSD
+380 LAS
-395 SWNHEQTVIV
+395 SEGWNNLQIDEVRKRQDELA
-405 QGRRSELENRR
+405 GRR
-416 ALIEESRKK
+416 ADIEESRKQ
-425 SAELAAKA
+425 ATELAAKC
-433 KELESVVLNR
+433 KELEHVILNR

-457 GSLKNTWV
+457 GTCKNTWV

-476 AAPAAEG
+476 TAPATDG
-483 QPAPAPAP
+483 QPPAPP
-491 VVVTKVVIAVRFLFA
+491 VVVTKVILSVRFLFT
-506 EVPLEETRYRSGAE
+506 EVPFEEKRYRSAPE
-520 KTHIS
+520 KAHIA
-525 RLLEAVRKSPYVASV
+525 RLVEAVRSSPYVSKI
-540 PENEIVVTDQTVK
+540 PENEISVTDQNT
-553 STEGGKYDIRV
+553 IR
-564 TPKATITLVIQKD
+564 TPKATLTLVIQKD

>member
-21 FSVESGSLVLEQFFV
+21 FSAAAGTLVLEQFYV
-36 EELAPGLTG
+36 EEIAPGLTG
-45 DDEWLNAA
+45 DEEWLNAA
-53 IAALASLVNAHELK
+53 IAALANLVNQHGLK

-82 PLKVPQ
+82 PLKVAQ
-88 VERARQAQIVA
+88 VEKAKQAQIVA

-117 QVMASDGVEAEVLL
+117 QLMASDGVEAEVLL
-131 FALRTEIAT
+131 FALRTEVAT
-140 KIANLVTST
+140 RIANLVTST

-195 SGVNIQSATNIGGN
+195 SGVNIQTATNMGGN
-209 LLTQGVSD
+209 LLTQGISD

-222 FAVSEAIKVGFFSG
+222 FATSEAIKVGYFSG
-236 LVQLTESDP
+236 VLQLAESDP

-254 QTFIRRLS
+254 QTFIRRLA

-280 PTRILVTGRGSQVP
+280 PARIPITGRGSQVP
-294 GLAEQLCETLRLPVE
+294 GLAEQLCETLRLGVE
-309 TFDPSSVITPGAGI
+309 PFDPSSVITPGEGI
-323 NQEQLQRAKH
+323 TADLLQRAKH

-338 IGEAARLT
+338 IGEAARLV
-346 LPQPIG
+346 LPQPSG
-352 VNLIPRDIASQQAF
+352 VNLIPRDIAAQQAF
-366 DARKPRLLV
+366 DARKPRLLAA
-375 AALLA
+375 AALAAAAPFCVWLA
-380 AVSPLFVLLAFKDSD
+380 LASSEGWNKEQIDEVLKRQTELA
-395 SWNHEQTVIV
+395 
-405 QGRRSELENRR
+405 GRRSS
-416 ALIEESRKK
+416 IEESRKQA
-425 SAELAAKA
+425 AELAAKC
-433 KELESVVLNR
+433 KELEFVLLNR

-449 LGDLQSRV
+449 LGDLQARV
-457 GSLKNTWV
+457 GTCKNTWI
-465 EEMHVKYETLP
+465 EDLHIKYETLP
-476 AAPAAEG
+476 SAPATEG
-483 QPAPAPAP
+483 QPPAPP
-491 VVVTKVVIAVRFLFA
+491 VVVAKVVLSVRFLFT
-506 EVPLEETRYRSGAE
+506 EVPLDEKRYRSAPE
-520 KTHIS
+520 KAHIA
-525 RLLEAVRKSPYVASV
+525 RLVEALTKSPYVSTIPV
-540 PENEIVVTDQTVK
+540 NEISVTDQNT
-553 STEGGKYDIRV
+553 IR
-564 TPKATITLVIQKD
+564 TPKATLTLVIQKE

>member
-21 FSVESGSLVLEQFFV
+21 FSAAAGTLVLEQFYV
-36 EELAPGLTG
+36 EEIAPGLTG
-45 DDEWLNAA
+45 DEEWLNAA
-53 IAALASLVNAHELK
+53 IAALANLVNQHGLK

-82 PLKVPQ
+82 PLKVAQ
-88 VERARQAQIVA
+88 VEKAKQAQIVA

-117 QVMASDGVEAEVLL
+117 QLMASDGVEAEVLL
-131 FALRTEIAT
+131 FALRTEVAT
-140 KIANLVTST
+140 RIANLVTST

-195 SGVNIQSATNIGGN
+195 SGVNIQTATNMGGN
-209 LLTQGVSD
+209 LLTQGISD

-222 FAVSEAIKVGFFSG
+222 FATSEAIKVGYFSG
-236 LVQLTESDP
+236 VLQLAESDP

-254 QTFIRRLS
+254 QTFIRRLA

-280 PTRILVTGRGSQVP
+280 PARILITGRGSQVP
-294 GLAEQLCETLRLPVE
+294 GLSEQLCETLRLGVE
-309 TFDPSSVITPGAGI
+309 PFDPSSVVTLGEGITVD
-323 NQEQLQRAKH
+323 QLQRAKH

-338 IGEAARLT
+338 IGEAARLV
-346 LPQPIG
+346 LPQPSG
-352 VNLIPRDIASQQAF
+352 VNLIPRDIAAQQAF
-366 DARKPRLLV
+366 DARKPRLLAA
-375 AALLA
+375 AALAAAAPFCVWLA
-380 AVSPLFVLLAFKDSD
+380 LASSEGWNKEQIDEVLKRQTELA
-395 SWNHEQTVIV
+395 
-405 QGRRSELENRR
+405 GRRSS
-416 ALIEESRKK
+416 IEESRKQA
-425 SAELAAKA
+425 AELAAKC
-433 KELESVVLNR
+433 KELEYVILNR

-449 LGDLQSRV
+449 LGDLQARV
-457 GSLKNTWV
+457 GTCKNTWI
-465 EEMHVKYETLP
+465 EDLHIKYETLP
-476 AAPAAEG
+476 SAPAAEG
-483 QPAPAPAP
+483 QPPAPP
-491 VVVTKVVIAVRFLFA
+491 VVVAKVVLSVRFLFT
-506 EVPLEETRYRSGAE
+506 EVPLDEKRYRSAPE
-520 KTHIS
+520 KAHIA
-525 RLLEAVRKSPYVASV
+525 RLVEALSKSPYVSTIPV
-540 PENEIVVTDQTVK
+540 NEISVTDQNT
-553 STEGGKYDIRV
+553 IR
-564 TPKATITLVIQKD
+564 TPKATLTLVIQKE

>member
-36 EELAPGLTG
+36 EEIAPGLTG

-53 IAALASLVNAHELK
+53 ISALASLVNAHELK

-140 KIANLVTST
+140 KIANMVTAT
-149 GLRPMSIQ
+149 GLRPMAIQ

-195 SGVNIQSATNIGGN
+195 GGVNIQSATNIGGN

-222 FAVSEAIKVGFFSG
+222 FAVSEAIKVGYFSG
-236 LVQLTESDP
+236 VVQLAESDP
-245 QVAVLQANA
+245 QVAILQANS
-254 QTFIRRLS
+254 QTFIRRLA

-294 GLAEQLCETLRLPVE
+294 GLSEQLCETLRLPVE
-309 TFDPSSVITPGAGI
+309 VFDPSSVITPGAGI
-323 NQEQLQRAKH
+323 NQEQLERAKH

-346 LPQPIG
+346 LPQAIG

-380 AVSPLFVLLAFKDSD
+380 AISPLFVLLAFKDSD
-395 SWNHEQTVIV
+395 SWNRDQRAIV
-405 QGRRSELENRR
+405 DGRKAELENRR
-416 ALIEESRKK
+416 VLIEESRKK
-425 SAELAAKA
+425 STDLAAKA

-449 LGDLQSRV
+449 LGDLQNRV
-457 GSLKNTWV
+457 GTLKNTWI

-476 AAPAAEG
+476 AAPAVEG
-483 QPAPAPAP
+483 QPAPAP
-491 VVVTKVVIAVRFLFA
+491 VLVTKVVISVRFLFT
-506 EVPLEETRYRSGAE
+506 EVPLDVPQYRSQAE
-520 KTHIS
+520 KAHIG
-525 RLLEAVRKSPYVASV
+525 RLLAVVRKSPYVSTV
-540 PENEIVVTDQTVK
+540 PENEIVVTDQTIKASDNKTV
-553 STEGGKYDIRV
+553 IRM
-564 TPKATITLVIQKD
+564 TPKATLTLVIHPD

>member
-21 FSVESGSLVLEQFFV
+21 FSAAAGTLVLEQFYV
-36 EELAPGLTG
+36 EEIAPGLTG
-45 DDEWLNAA
+45 DEEWLNAA
-53 IAALASLVNAHELK
+53 IAALANLVNLHGLK

-82 PLKVPQ
+82 PLKVAQ
-88 VERARQAQIVA
+88 VEKAKQAQIVA

-117 QVMASDGVEAEVLL
+117 QLMASDGVEAEVLL
-131 FALRTEIAT
+131 FALRTEVAT
-140 KIANLVTST
+140 RIANLVTST

-169 AGGSAAE
+169 GGGSAAE

-195 SGVNIQSATNIGGN
+195 SGVNIQTATNMGGN
-209 LLTQGVSD
+209 LLTQGISD

-222 FAVSEAIKVGFFSG
+222 FATSEAIKVGYFSG
-236 LVQLTESDP
+236 VLQLAESDP
-245 QVAVLQANA
+245 QVAILQANA
-254 QTFIRRLS
+254 QTFIRRLA

-280 PTRILVTGRGSQVP
+280 PARILVTGRGSQVP
-294 GLAEQLCETLRLPVE
+294 GLAEQLCETLRLGVE
-309 TFDPSSVITPGAGI
+309 PFDPSSVITPGEGI
-323 NQEQLQRAKH
+323 TAEQLLLAKH

-338 IGEAARLT
+338 IGEAARLV
-346 LPQPIG
+346 LPQPSG
-352 VNLIPRDIASQQAF
+352 VNLIPRDIAAQQAF
-366 DARKPRLLV
+366 DARKPGL
-375 AALLA
+375 LLA
-380 AVSPLFVLLAFKDSD
+380 AALAAAAPFCVWAALAS
-395 SWNHEQTVIV
+395 SEGWNNLQIV
-405 QGRRSELENRR
+405 EVQKRQDELAARR
-416 ALIEESRKK
+416 AAIEESRKL
-425 SAELAAKA
+425 SADLAAKC
-433 KELESVVLNR
+433 KELEHVILNR

-457 GSLKNTWV
+457 GSCKNTWV

-476 AAPAAEG
+476 SAPAAEG
-483 QPAPAPAP
+483 QPPAPP
-491 VVVTKVVIAVRFLFA
+491 VVVTKVVLSVRFLFT
-506 EVPLEETRYRSGAE
+506 EVPLEEKRYRAASE
-520 KTHIS
+520 KVYIG
-525 RLLEAVRKSPYVASV
+525 RLLEAVRKSPYVGSIL
-540 PENEIVVTDQTVK
+540 ENEISVTDQ
-553 STEGGKYDIRV
+553 STIR

>member
-21 FSVESGSLVLEQFFV
+21 FSVQAGSLVLDEFFV
-36 EELAPGLTG
+36 EEITPGLTG

-53 IAALASLVNAHELK
+53 IAALASLVNAHDLK
-67 GRVTVIAPAFLLLQK
+67 GRVTVIAPSFLLLQK

-117 QVMASDGVEAEVLL
+117 QLMASDGVEAEVLL

-140 KIANLVTST
+140 KIANMVTST

-222 FAVSEAIKVGFFSG
+222 FPVSEAIKVGYFSG
-236 LVQLTESDP
+236 VIQLAESDP
-245 QVAVLQANA
+245 QVAILQANA
-254 QTFIRRLS
+254 QTFIRRLA

-280 PTRILVTGRGSQVP
+280 PARILVTGRGSQVP
-294 GLAEQLCETLRLPVE
+294 GLSEQLCETLRLPIEV
-309 TFDPSSVITPGAGI
+309 FDPSSVITLGTGI
-323 NQEQLQRAKH
+323 NPEQLERAKF

-346 LPQPIG
+346 LSQPIG

-366 DARKPRLLV
+366 DARKPRLLA

-380 AVSPLFVLLAFKDSD
+380 AAAPWCIWFAFGEAER
-395 SWNHEQTVIV
+395 WNREQTTVI
-405 QGRRSELENRR
+405 QGRQSELSVRR
-416 ALIEESRKK
+416 SAIQESRKLADDL
-425 SAELAAKA
+425 SAKT

-457 GSLKNTWV
+457 GTLKNTWI
-465 EEMHVKYETLP
+465 EEMHVKYEALP
-476 AAPAAEG
+476 TAPVAEG
-483 QPAPAPAP
+483 QPAPAP
-491 VVVTKVVIAVRFLFA
+491 VMVTKVVISVRFLFA
-506 EVPLEETRYRSGAE
+506 DVPFDLKQYRSQSE
-520 KTHIS
+520 KAHIG
-525 RLLEAVRKSPYVASV
+525 RLLDVVRKSPYVSSV
-540 PENEIVVTDQTVK
+540 PENEIVVTDQTMK
-553 STEGGKYDIRV
+553 AADNKTEIRM
-564 TPKATITLVIQKD
+564 TPKATLTLVIHKD

>member
-11 LAASNVSVSQ
+11 LAASNVSVSR
-21 FSVESGSLVLEQFFV
+21 FSVEAGSLVLEQFFV
-36 EELAPGLTG
+36 EEIAPGLTG

-53 IAALASLVNAHELK
+53 IAALASLVNAHEIK

-131 FALRTEIAT
+131 FALRTEVAT
-140 KIANLVTST
+140 KIANMVTST

-176 EVLIVNVGA
+176 EVLIINVGA

-222 FAVSEAIKVGFFSG
+222 FPVSEAIKVGYFSG
-236 LVQLTESDP
+236 IIHLAESDP
-245 QVAVLQANA
+245 QVAILQANA
-254 QTFIRRLS
+254 QTFIRRLA

-267 RLINVRRGANGRQ
+267 RLINVRRGTNGRQ
-280 PTRILVTGRGSQVP
+280 PTRILVTGRGSQLP
-294 GLAEQLCETLRLPVE
+294 GLSEQLCETLRLPVE
-309 TFDPSSVITPGAGI
+309 AFDPSSVITPGEGV
-323 NQEQLQRAKH
+323 NREQLERAKH

-346 LPQPIG
+346 LPQAIG

-366 DARKPRLLV
+366 DARKPRLLAA
-375 AALLA
+375 AALA
-380 AVSPLFVLLAFKDSD
+380 AAAPFCVWLAFDASE
-395 SWNHEQTVIV
+395 SWNKERTLAI
-405 QGRRSELENRR
+405 QGRQTELTGRR
-416 ALIEESRKK
+416 VAIEGSRVKA
-425 SAELAAKA
+425 AELAARCKQ
-433 KELESVVLNR
+433 LEHVVLNR

-449 LGDLQSRV
+449 LGDLQARV
-457 GSLKNTWV
+457 GSLKDSWI
-465 EEMHVKYETLP
+465 EELHVKYEP
-476 AAPAAEG
+476 QPVAPVAEG
-483 QPAPAPAP
+483 QPAPAP
-491 VVVTKVVIAVRFLFA
+491 VIVTKVVISVRFLFS
-506 EVPLEETRYRSGAE
+506 EVPFDKNQTYRSQAE
-520 KTHIS
+520 KARIGK
-525 RLLEAVRKSPYVASV
+525 LLEAVRLSPYVSAV
-540 PENEIVVTDQTVK
+540 PENEIVVTDQTIK
-553 STEGGKYDIRV
+553 SSDGKSEIRT
-564 TPKATITLVIQKD
+564 TPKATITLVIHKD